1 VSAGSERRAG
11 AQRQRLAAAKRVAWT
26 APTRRTFFG
35 LVLATG
41 AAALVGKA
49 VTPAQPDRSTW
60 HGKTRWIG
68 HC

>member
-1 VSAGSERRAG
+1 MSGVSERRAS
-11 AQRQRLAAAKRVAWT
+11 ARRQRLAATPRVAWT

-49 VTPAQPDRSTW
+49 VTPAEPDRSTW